1 MSQSFFKKFITDLG
15 DADTA
20 LAADGTSSAEFSKFI
35 DTGKIGRAHV

>member
-20 LAADGTSSAEFSKFI
+20 LAADGTSA
-35 DTGKIGRAHV
+35 VMC